1 MQNSAG
7 GESLNIGS
15 NIKNH
20 RESLSLTQK
29 QLADRVHV
37 NNTMICQ
44 IERGSKTPNI
54 TLVIAIADALGC
66 SIEDLI
72 RE

>member
-1 MQNSAG
+1 MG
-7 GESLNIGS
+7 GEKVDIGS
-15 NIKNH
+15 NIRSY
-20 RESLSLTQK
+20 REALSLTQK
-29 QLADRVHV
+29 QLADQVNV

-72 RE
+72 KE